1 MRLEHHANDYLVR
14 LRCGDNYSFNIPSA
28 PTYGNPT
35 KPLDYQVPLPFEGK
49 RTPAV
54 LSPFNYRGT
63 MPGINDNRKMP
74 FESKV
79 ERNAELMFQTDHRIQ
94 EIRPQAYAIPYR
106 TGQGEE
112 KKHIIDFLLKEK
124 TGRRVLVAAK
134 PTLLLVK
141 TGLVGLLLH
150 LRDNGHLTG
159 IADDVSFVTERY
171 ASDDA
176 AYNAGEILKA
186 RRLRNEDEYEI
197 AFDMLTR
204 VKGPVRFRAL
214 LAGAEPP
221 ALRRIALWN
230 LIDEQ
235 RLRPVQLGRIED
247 NSTMTVTL

>member
-1 MRLEHHANDYLVR
+1 M
-14 LRCGDNYSFNIPSA
+14 
-28 PTYGNPT
+28 
-35 KPLDYQVPLPFEGK
+35 
-49 RTPAV
+49 
-54 LSPFNYRGT
+54 LSPFNYRGA
-63 MPGINDNRKMP
+63 MAGINDNRIMP

-79 ERNAELMFQTDHRIQ
+79 ERNAGLMFQTDHRIQ
-94 EIRPQAYAIPYR
+94 EIHPQACAIPYW
-106 TGQGEE
+106 TAEGDE

-141 TGLVGLLLH
+141 TGLIGLLLYM
-150 LRDNGHLTG
+150 RDNGYLAD

-171 ASDDA
+171 ASDEA

-186 RRLRNEDEYEI
+186 RRLRNEDEYKI
-197 AFDMLTR
+197 AFEMLTR
-204 VKGPVRFRAL
+204 VKGPLRFRAL
-214 LAGAEPP
+214 LAGAELP

-235 RLRPVQLGRIED
+235 RLRPVEPGRIED